1 MSKHKSSS
9 NIQVRPA
16 GRHDH
21 LPIWIIASGGE
32 VFIMK
37 RTGGAI
43 TWAPAQESDFL
54 APASGPQAANEAV
67 FEETGRQ

>member
-1 MSKHKSSS
+1 MSKRNSSS
-9 NIQVRPA
+9 RIQVRPV

-54 APASGPQAANEAV
+54 APASGPQAANEAA
-67 FEETGRQ
+67 FDKTGQ